1 MFLTVFNMK
10 KLILTPVFI
19 ISLSLLF
26 LTSCE
31 KEKPLSDLII
41 GKWEVEYV
49 TQVIYE
55 NNVLKAE
62 YKEYLTENKITMQ
75 LVTGGT
81 GIYSESNEDY
91 LFSWTFKG
99 TSITILNLSQDTLV
113 WDLKMDGDKLV
124 WSYNATDSNNTSVT
138 YEYFFTAKRIS

>member
-1 MFLTVFNMK
+1 MK

-19 ISLSLLF
+19 ISLALLF

-31 KEKPLSDLII
+31 KEKPLSELII

-62 YKEYLTENKITMQ
+62 YKEYLNENKITMQ
-75 LVTGGT
+75 LVSGGT

-91 LFSWTFKG
+91 LFSWTFDG

-113 WDLKMDGDKLV
+113 WNLKMDGDKLV

>member
-1 MFLTVFNMK
+1 MK
-10 KLILTPVFI
+10 KMIFTPVFI
-19 ISLSLLF
+19 VTLALLL

-31 KEKPLSDLII
+31 KEKPLSELII

-62 YKEYLTENKITMQ
+62 YKDYLSENKITMQ

-81 GIYSESNEDY
+81 GIYSESNDDY
-91 LFSWTFKG
+91 LFSWTFDG
-99 TSITILNLSQDTLV
+99 TSITILKLSQDSLV
-113 WDLKMDGDKLV
+113 WNLEMDGDKLV
-124 WSYNATDSNNTSVT
+124 WSYNATDSNNTTVT
-138 YEYFFTAKRIS
+138 YEYFFTAKRVS